1 MEWSELSGE
10 ARTINQSNTKIV
22 SSSERFITDPA
33 NVANLFGMGL
43 VQFLG
48 MQVES
53 KQERV
58 RISVVSFLAF

>member
-1 MEWSELSGE
+1 MGCLVDFLEWSERSGE
-10 ARTINQSNTKIV
+10 EATQKKSHKKI
-22 SSSERFITDPA
+22 SGRFITDPA

-53 KQERV
+53 IQERV
-58 RISVVSFLAF
+58 GV

>member
-1 MEWSELSGE
+1 MDFLEWSELSGE
-10 ARTINQSNTKIV
+10 EATQKSHTKKCFF
-22 SSSERFITDPA
+22 SSGRFITDPA

-53 KQERV
+53 IQERV
-58 RISVVSFLAF
+58 GV

>member
-1 MEWSELSGE
+1 M
-10 ARTINQSNTKIV
+10 RKPPKKVTHKNV
-22 SSSERFITDPA
+22 FFPERFITDPA

-53 KQERV
+53 IQERV
-58 RISVVSFLAF
+58 GV